1 MSLVLS
7 CMKAWTLRFLG
18 LVGAVA
24 FGALFVLV
32 WARPVWLE
40 EAAKDFIAAEVRR
53 QVHTRIEALDLKGGD
68 ALSHAAAA
76 LQAQNELIARAAKAK
91 LVATVDARIDAAL
104 AQIRNLDCECRA
116 AVTLLMIEA
125 RNRAPTIVDTA
136 GSRLTEFVH
145 MKYARVVEELTLD
158 LRIFTAIN
166 ALACLLLLV
175 LSFARPRAID
185 HLLLPGVL
193 LMGAVVVSSYCYLFE
208 QNWFYTVV
216 YSNYY
221 GFVYFAFLACIFALL
236 LDIFLN
242 RGKVTVHLGN
252 FVLNAV
258 GSAFTLTPC

>member
-1 MSLVLS
+1 
-7 CMKAWTLRFLG
+7 MKAWTLRFLG
-18 LVGAVA
+18 LVGALA
-24 FGALFVLV
+24 FGALFILV

-53 QVHTRIEALDLKGGD
+53 QVHTRIDGLDLKGGD

-76 LQAQNELIARAAKAK
+76 LQAQNELIARANAR
-91 LVATVDARIDAAL
+91 LSATVDARVDAAL
-104 AQIRNLDCECRA
+104 AQIRNLDCECRSV
-116 AVTLLMIEA
+116 VTLLMIEA
-125 RNRAPTIVDTA
+125 RNRASTIIDTA
-136 GSRLTEFVH
+136 GPRLTEFVH
-145 MKYARVVEELTLD
+145 MQYARVVAELTLD

-166 ALACLLLLV
+166 ASACLLLLV

-185 HLLLPGVL
+185 HLLVPGLL

-221 GFVYFAFLACIFALL
+221 GFAYFAFLACIFALL

-242 RGKVTVHLGN
+242 RGKVTMHLGN

-258 GSAFTLTPC
+258 GSAFTLSTC